1 MIKKLALRAGTVIKK
16 KPFLGRRDPVLPIH
30 TILRPHPTSRNR
42 EGRGL
47 VGGTRRQQQC
57 RIAGLD
63 FNESGVIAGMSY
75 DI

>member
-1 MIKKLALRAGTVIKK
+1 MIKKLGLRTGAVIMK

-30 TILRPHPTSRNR
+30 IFLHPRPIRRNR
-42 EGRGL
+42 EGRAL
-47 VGGTRRQQQC
+47 VGGTKRQQQC